1 MSTDLKQRRVMTP
14 TERRFGYAIAIGVNL
29 VMLVVV
35 QNILDWGILSFLT
48 PEFAAVVPWM
58 TFSIIVSIIA
68 YAVFMI
74 SDSPTV
80 VSFGRII
87 MNLTSL
93 LATWRLLEVFP
104 FDFSA
109 YGFDWTFATRA
120 VLILTIVGT
129 VIGAVVE
136 AVRLARPRIET
147 VSREL
152 KPSARVS

>member
-1 MSTDLKQRRVMTP
+1 MSTDLKQRRVMSP
-14 TERRFGYAIAIGVNL
+14 TDRRFGYGIAIFVNL

-48 PEFAAVVPWM
+48 PEFATVVPWM
-58 TFSIIVSIIA
+58 TFSIIVSIIV

-74 SDSPTV
+74 TDSPTV

-104 FDFSA
+104 FDFTG
-109 YGFDWTFATRA
+109 YEFDWTLATRA

-136 AVRLARPRIET
+136 AVRLARPRIEAI
-147 VSREL
+147 SREL
-152 KPSARVS
+152 TSSTRVS